1 MSVRTRKLL
10 SPPLA
15 IMGVVIIALAYL
27 LGWSSTFS
35 VKKVEITGAP
45 TAAVLANIEM
55 KSQIEVGQQLARVN
69 PQSAARKIEKL
80 SWVKDVAISRNWLS
94 GAVAIEINPRQP
106 LAFFNSDQVPGQTI
120 DEEGQLFSLPGYTNP
135 DLAHISAKSPDS
147 ALKANELFTQL
158 PESFRSHIT
167 SMMATSSNTFTLNST
182 IEGRD
187 IRIRWGDSQD
197 MALKI
202 SVINSLL
209 KLPENK
215 KIKVIDVVA
224 PHAPIV
230 K

>member
-1 MSVRTRKLL
+1 MSARTRKFL
-10 SPPLA
+10 SPPLL
-15 IMGVVIIALAYL
+15 ILGVLIIVLAYF
-27 LGWSSTFS
+27 LGWSSIFS
-35 VKKVEITGAP
+35 VKKVEIAGAP
-45 TAAVLANIEM
+45 TAAVQTEIEM

-69 PQSAARKIEKL
+69 PQSVSRKIEKL
-80 SWVKDVAISRNWLS
+80 SWIKEASISRDWLS
-94 GAVAIEINPRQP
+94 GVVAIEITPREP

-120 DEEGQLFSLPGYTNP
+120 DEEGQLFSLPGYKNP
-135 DLAHISAKSPDS
+135 DLALISAKSPDS
-147 ALKANELFTQL
+147 ALKANELFTAL
-158 PESFRSHIT
+158 PENFRRSIT

-182 IEGRD
+182 LEGRD
-187 IRIRWGDSQD
+187 IRIRWGDSQE

-215 KIKVIDVVA
+215 QIKLIDVVA

>member
-1 MSVRTRKLL
+1 MSARARKHL

-27 LGWSSTFS
+27 LGWSSIFS
-35 VKKVEITGAP
+35 VKKVEISGAP

-94 GAVAIEINPRQP
+94 GAVAIEVNPRQP

-135 DLAHISAKSPDS
+135 DLALISAKSPDS
-147 ALKANELFTQL
+147 ALKANELFTAL
-158 PESFRSHIT
+158 PENFRKNIT
-167 SMMATSSNTFTLNST
+167 SMLATSSNTFTLNST
-182 IEGRD
+182 LEGRD

-215 KIKVIDVVA
+215 KIKMIDVVA

>member
-1 MSVRTRKLL
+1 MSARTRKFL
-10 SPPLA
+10 SPPLV
-15 IMGVVIIALAYL
+15 ILGVLIIVLAYF
-27 LGWSSTFS
+27 LGWSSIFS
-35 VKKVEITGAP
+35 VKKVEIAGAP
-45 TAAVLANIEM
+45 TAAVQAEIEK

-69 PQSAARKIEKL
+69 PQSVSRKIEKL
-80 SWVKDVAISRNWLS
+80 SWIKEASISRDWLS
-94 GAVAIEINPRQP
+94 GVVAIEITPREP

-120 DEEGQLFSLPGYTNP
+120 DEEGQLFSLPGYKNP
-135 DLAHISAKSPDS
+135 DLALISAKSPDS
-147 ALKANELFTQL
+147 ALKANELFTAL
-158 PESFRSHIT
+158 PENFRRSIT

-182 IEGRD
+182 LEGRD
-187 IRIRWGDSQD
+187 IRIRWGDSQE

-215 KIKVIDVVA
+215 QIKLIDVVA

>member
-1 MSVRTRKLL
+1 MSARTRKFL
-10 SPPLA
+10 SPPLL
-15 IMGVVIIALAYL
+15 ILGVLIIVLAYF
-27 LGWSSTFS
+27 LGWSSIFS
-35 VKKVEITGAP
+35 VKKVEIAGVP
-45 TAAVLANIEM
+45 TAAVQAEIEK

-69 PQSAARKIEKL
+69 PQSVSRKIEKL
-80 SWVKDVAISRNWLS
+80 SWIKEASISRDWLS
-94 GAVAIEINPRQP
+94 GVVAIEITPREP

-120 DEEGQLFSLPGYTNP
+120 DEEGQLFSLPGYKNP
-135 DLAHISAKSPDS
+135 DLALISAKSPDS
-147 ALKANELFTQL
+147 ALKANELFTAL
-158 PESFRSHIT
+158 PENFRRSIT

-182 IEGRD
+182 LEGRD
-187 IRIRWGDSQD
+187 IRIRWGDNQE

-215 KIKVIDVVA
+215 QIKLIDVVA

>member
-1 MSVRTRKLL
+1 MSLRTRNLL

-15 IMGVVIIALAYL
+15 VLGVIIIVLAYF
-27 LGWSSTFS
+27 LGWSSFFN
-35 VKKVEITGAP
+35 VKRVEISGAP
-45 TAAVLANIEM
+45 TTTVQSEIEK

-69 PQSAARKIEKL
+69 PQSVARKIEKL
-80 SWVKDVAISRNWLS
+80 AWVKDVTISRDWLS
-94 GAVAIEINPRQP
+94 GVVDIKISPREP

-120 DEEGQLFSLPGYTNP
+120 DEEGRLFSLPGFTNP
-135 DLAHISAKSPDS
+135 DLALISAKSPDS
-147 ALKANELFTQL
+147 ALKANELFTEL
-158 PESFRSHIT
+158 PENFRRQIT
-167 SMMATSSNTFTLNST
+167 SMVATSSNTFTLIAT

-215 KIKVIDVVA
+215 KIKLIDVVA

-230 K
+230 Q